1 MRELLAVLIAIQP
14 VTADAS
20 PALIALQ
27 RAGIAAGR
35 FLDKP
40 FERIRMTR
48 VHAEAR
54 LRCFRSCRKSVKSIN
69 RPVKYGQARLR
80 RLGRVRSKKLVRCMN
95 ACKL

>member
-14 VTADAS
+14 VSADAS
-20 PALIALQ
+20 PVLVALQ

-35 FLDKP
+35 FLDRP

-48 VHAEAR
+48 INAEAR
-54 LRCFRSCRKSVKSIN
+54 FRCFKNCRKKIKSVH

-95 ACKL
+95 ACKI